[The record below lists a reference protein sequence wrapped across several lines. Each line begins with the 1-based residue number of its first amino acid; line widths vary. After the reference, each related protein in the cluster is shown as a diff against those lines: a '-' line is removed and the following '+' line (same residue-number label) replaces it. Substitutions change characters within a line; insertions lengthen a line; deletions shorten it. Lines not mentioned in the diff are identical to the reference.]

1 MRTARLSTRL
11 ALLAAAGISIAVGAF
26 ALGAYLLI
34 ERGARD
40 RLDDS
45 LVQTAKQFERA
56 TVRNELG
63 VRDFASPPAPVPRT
77 KAPPPKDP
85 EPPAPA
91 GTKVQ
96 VNEGGKPAK
105 TPSSEQDP
113 SPALPAAAPQPPRTI
128 TLNGQRL
135 RLLVRALPATS
146 DGRQRTVAVA
156 RPVADVEATL
166 NEAKWSLGLGA
177 LLASLI
183 AVGFALFI
191 TRRTLRPLVQVQS
204 AAETVAAS
212 QDLSVRIPE
221 GRPDEVGRLARSVNQ
236 MLERLE
242 DAQGRLTSTLD
253 EQRRFAADASHEL
266 RTPLTALKGDID
278 LLARYRVPEE
288 EREVV
293 LAEMRASVERMG
305 RMVEGLLA
313 LARAEATGG
322 ASAAPVDLTSLVGE
336 IAGAGESELAE
347 PLVVRAEPEALRAIF
362 SNLVANGRRFGEVRV
377 TGRADGDWAVVLV
390 ADDGP
395 GVDEADRER
404 IFDRFYRAP
413 ALRGT
418 LGSGLGLAIARSAA
432 ERSGGSLI
440 LLPGEGLGARFEV
453 RLPLAGTR
461 AARRQSE
468 LWTRPGVVRSR

>member
-1 MRTARLSTRL
+1 M
-11 ALLAAAGISIAVGAF
+11 
-26 ALGAYLLI
+26 
-34 ERGARD
+34 
-40 RLDDS
+40 
-45 LVQTAKQFERA
+45 
-56 TVRNELG
+56 
-63 VRDFASPPAPVPRT
+63 
-77 KAPPPKDP
+77 
-85 EPPAPA
+85 
-91 GTKVQ
+91 
-96 VNEGGKPAK
+96 
-105 TPSSEQDP
+105 
-113 SPALPAAAPQPPRTI
+113 
-128 TLNGQRL
+128 
-135 RLLVRALPATS
+135 
-146 DGRQRTVAVA
+146 
-156 RPVADVEATL
+156 ADVEATL

-468 LWTRPGVVRSR
+468 ILDPARRRPQPVSRPGARASGSVAQDHPAHELADPARGSARPPLAFIAWPTKKPTIRSLPSRSCVACAGFSATSRSTRATPSPSSDIWPAPFLDHRPAGSAPSRSPRRAPPWPPAPTSSPRRSGRGSPRAGRG